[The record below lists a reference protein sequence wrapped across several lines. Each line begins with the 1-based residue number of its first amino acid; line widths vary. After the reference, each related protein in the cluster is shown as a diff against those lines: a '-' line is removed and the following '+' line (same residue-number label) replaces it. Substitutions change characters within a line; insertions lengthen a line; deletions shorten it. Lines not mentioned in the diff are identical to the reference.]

1 MNTQVVITFDPDTT
15 PETKISA
22 IKSFIHNCE
31 DKPYLLEIG
40 TALSGPLFDSSD
52 NMGFHRV
59 GLWSINTI
67 NEK

>member
-15 PETKISA
+15 LEAKINA
-22 IKSFIHNCE
+22 IKNFIHNCE
-31 DKPYLLEIG
+31 DKPCLLESGIS
-40 TALSGPLFDSSD
+40 LSGPLFDPSD
-52 NMGFHRV
+52 NMGFYRV